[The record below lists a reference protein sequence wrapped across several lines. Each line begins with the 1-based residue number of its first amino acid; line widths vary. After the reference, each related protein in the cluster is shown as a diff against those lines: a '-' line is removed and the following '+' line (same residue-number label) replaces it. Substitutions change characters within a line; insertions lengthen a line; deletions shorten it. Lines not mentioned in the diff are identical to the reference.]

1 MPQGEGI
8 ALHVEVVSLLL
19 LGEEDTP
26 AEEAGQGIV
35 GVVIGELVCQVLLG
49 VLTTARQVRLDI
61 LFELWY
67 FEMEG
72 HIEEAG
78 YLIVP
83 VVLGSEHQVQ
93 LRGGRE

>member
-26 AEEAGQGIV
+26 TKEAGQGIV
-35 GVVIGELVCQVLLG
+35 GVVIGELVCQVLLR
-49 VLTTARQVRLDI
+49 VLTTARQVRLNV

-83 VVLGSEHQVQ
+83 VVLGSEHQVK